1 MNDIIAA
8 ISTPLGKGAISIV
21 RMSGQ
26 GCKELAARFFS
37 AKNLNFEN
45 LQPRYLYLGGLQIE
59 KGVTEKCFMV
69 YFKAPQS
76 FTGEDMIEFQV
87 HGGVLLTQKVLR
99 LLIENGARLA
109 ENGEFSRR
117 AFENGKIS
125 LDEAES
131 IIDEINADSESELRA
146 SLCLADGRLKN
157 EVVALQ
163 NGLTDC
169 LAQIEAALDYPEEDI
184 EESAKDDL
192 FRQIDACNE
201 KVGKFLSDAKNAG
214 YIKNGINVA
223 IVGSPNVG
231 KSSLLNGLVGADR
244 AIVTD
249 IAGTTRD
256 VLNESLTYRGVKL
269 NFIDTAGIRD
279 SADKVEQIGIE
290 KSKAMLEGADVV
302 LWVIDSSREMNEYDR
317 DLQKLLS
324 GRDNVILVKNK
335 YDIAGKNQS
344 AADGGIC
351 VSALQNQNL
360 DAVKEAIFQKVI
372 SEEIDY
378 SRALLTNER
387 QIETLKNCQEIIN
400 QIYQSRDEGMDVIAM
415 QIKRLWNELGKIT
428 GECENEQIIDLI
440 FSKFC
445 LGK

>member
-69 YFKAPQS
+69 YFKGPQS

-87 HGGVLLTQKVLR
+87 HGGSLLTQKVLR

-163 NGLTDC
+163 SGLTDC

-184 EESAKDDL
+184 EGSAKDDL

-279 SADKVEQIGIE
+279 SADKVEQLGIE
-290 KSKAMLEGADVV
+290 KSKVMLEGADVV

-335 YDIAGKNQS
+335 SDIAGKNQPDTDS
-344 AADGGIC
+344 GIC